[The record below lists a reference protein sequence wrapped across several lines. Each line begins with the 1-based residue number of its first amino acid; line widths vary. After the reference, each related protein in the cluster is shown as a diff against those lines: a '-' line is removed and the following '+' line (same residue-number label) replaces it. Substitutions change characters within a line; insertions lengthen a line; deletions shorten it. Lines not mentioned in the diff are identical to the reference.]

1 MRWPWRRHS
10 DSAGPVDSAGLGRKG
25 ESLARRHLRRA
36 GLGKKVADPAV
47 LGKKGEAFARK
58 HLRKGGLK
66 ILARNYRCAAGEADL
81 IALDRRAGQ
90 IVFVEVKT
98 RSDDTYVEPYA
109 AVDSAKQ
116 QRYGRIART
125 YLAERD
131 TGELAVRFD
140 IVSVVIPPGGKP
152 AVTHIPQ
159 AFSP

>member
-1 MRWPWRRHS
+1 
-10 DSAGPVDSAGLGRKG
+10 LGRQG

-36 GLGKKVADPAV
+36 
-47 LGKKGEAFARK
+47 
-58 HLRKGGLK
+58 GLK

-98 RSDDTYVEPYA
+98 RSDDHYVEPTS
-109 AVDSAKQ
+109 AVNSAKQ

-125 YLAERD
+125 YLAGHD
-131 TGELAVRFD
+131 TGNLAVRFD
-140 IVSVVIPPGGKP
+140 VVSVVIPPGAKP